1 MRWNKKIT
9 YLLTLK
15 NWIYDYILQGH
26 RVKIRA
32 PGQSGHGPSH
42 IEQLRAQ
49 YIYFHKLTM
58 LTVGPAGP
66 CRAPK
71 SRRAPGNLPP
81 LPPSRRAWYSVR
93 VINVSNEKINKN
105 CEHYTIL
112 LLIVWIVKFWRV
124 AHIQGEDGERVVKIV
139 W

>member
-1 MRWNKKIT
+1 MSSMS
-9 YLLTLK
+9 LPE
-15 NWIYDYILQGH
+15 IYYQQGH

-66 CRAPK
+66 LKVAGPLGICPPA
-71 SRRAPGNLPP
+71 PP
-81 LPPSRRAWYSVR
+81 LSAGLYISLTSFPYM
-93 VINVSNEKINKN
+93 
-105 CEHYTIL
+105 
-112 LLIVWIVKFWRV
+112 
-124 AHIQGEDGERVVKIV
+124 
-139 W
+139 

>member
-1 MRWNKKIT
+1 MENAVWQKRIIWNIE
-9 YLLTLK
+9 
-15 NWIYDYILQGH
+15 DQGH

-66 CRAPK
+66 LKVAGPLGICPPAPL
-71 SRRAPGNLPP
+71 SAGL
-81 LPPSRRAWYSVR
+81 LSTC
-93 VINVSNEKINKN
+93 I
-105 CEHYTIL
+105 IL
-112 LLIVWIVKFWRV
+112 FNNDDNI
-124 AHIQGEDGERVVKIV
+124 
-139 W
+139 

>member
-1 MRWNKKIT
+1 MLYIYLRVVENPYIT
-9 YLLTLK
+9 VMALVGFSTSA
-15 NWIYDYILQGH
+15 QGR

-66 CRAPK
+66 LKVAGPLGICPLC
-71 SRRAPGNLPP
+71 PPP
-81 LPPSRRAWYSVR
+81 LGGPASAV
-93 VINVSNEKINKN
+93 
-105 CEHYTIL
+105 
-112 LLIVWIVKFWRV
+112 
-124 AHIQGEDGERVVKIV
+124 
-139 W
+139 